1 MFENRNYELWQ
12 GDCLELMNNIPDKSV
27 DAIITDLPFGQTAR
41 NAWDI
46 VIPFNDYI
54 TLEVKKKR
62 RIFYK
67 DDFFLWC
74 YKQGETDY
82 RNALTYFEENKSI
95 GIWTQYKRIIK
106 DNGAIILFA
115 NGMFTADLMESNR
128 EMWKYNLVW
137 EKTQPT
143 GFQNANRMPMRNHED
158 MCVFYKK
165 QPTYNPQKT
174 SGHIRKVSTAFHKRN
189 SKQSTNYNEIK
200 NHTYD
205 STERLPK
212 SVWLFAKDT
221 QKCALTPTQKPVALV
236 EELIKTYT
244 NEGDT
249 VLDST
254 AGSMTTGVATI
265 RTGRKCICIEN
276 NEEIFNIGKNRIM
289 ECMKERGD

>member
-1 MFENRNYELWQ
+1 
-12 GDCLELMNNIPDKSV
+12 MNNIPDKSI

-41 NAWDI
+41 NSWDI
-46 VIPFNDYI
+46 VISFNDYV
-54 TLEVKKKR
+54 TLEIRKKP

-67 DDFFLWC
+67 EDFLLWC
-74 YKQGETDY
+74 YKQGEADY
-82 RNALTYFEENKSI
+82 NGAVTYFEENKSI
-95 GIWTQYKRIIK
+95 GLWTQYKRIIK
-106 DNGAIILFA
+106 DNSAIILFA

-128 EMWKYNLVW
+128 EMWKYNLIW

-158 MCVFYKK
+158 ICVFYKK

-174 SGHIRKVSTAFHKRN
+174 SGHIRKVSTALHKRN

-205 STERLPK
+205 STERFPK

-236 EELIKTYT
+236 EQIIKTYT

-249 VLDST
+249 VLDNCM
-254 AGSMTTGVATI
+254 GSGSTGVACKNTNRKFI
-265 RTGRKCICIEN
+265 GIELEKKYYDIAVHRSTG
-276 NEEIFNIGKNRIM
+276 
-289 ECMKERGD
+289 